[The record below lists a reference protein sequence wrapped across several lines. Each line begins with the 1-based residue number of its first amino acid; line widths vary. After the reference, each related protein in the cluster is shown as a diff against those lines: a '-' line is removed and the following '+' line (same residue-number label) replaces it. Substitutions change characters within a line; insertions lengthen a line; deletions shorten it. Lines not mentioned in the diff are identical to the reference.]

1 MYREVEN
8 AGYRIGS
15 RGTILSKTGKPM
27 KHQVNTSGYV
37 FVTLRIRG
45 EKRHYLVHRLVA
57 SKFVPNPY
65 GFPYVNHKE
74 GNKLNPVHTNL
85 EWVDASKNQL
95 HAIGYTEYMKLP
107 KRDRQDYKREYNRQ
121 YMRHKRSNTLDKFD
135 WKYS

>member
-65 GFPYVNHKE
+65 GFLMLIIKMGQVKSC
-74 GNKLNPVHTNL
+74 T
-85 EWVDASKNQL
+85 
-95 HAIGYTEYMKLP
+95 
-107 KRDRQDYKREYNRQ
+107 YKP
-121 YMRHKRSNTLDKFD
+121 
-135 WKYS
+135 